1 MVSPATSYEAYV
13 NDDAFLKEY
22 NAYQNKYAQSIRES
36 DKVLINMVREIFSR
50 HDPAKGAFKLLD
62 IGCSTGNLLLHL
74 KNLVPGM
81 ELVGGELAE
90 SSLTE
95 CRANPKL
102 HGIRFERLDMLDLA
116 CKAEFD
122 VVIANAVAVYFYWDE
137 YAKAARSCNRALKK
151 GGTYL
156 AFEWL
161 HPFTNQDIT
170 ITETTIGHPD
180 GLRICFRPMP
190 KVASVFEAAGFNKIS
205 FHPFELPI
213 ELPKPGFDEEV
224 ISYTVKSAENK
235 NLCFRGTLFQPW
247 CHMSAVR
254 AA

>member
-1 MVSPATSYEAYV
+1 MNKPETSYDDYV
-13 NDDAFLKEY
+13 NDEAFLRQY
-22 NAYQNKYAQSIRES
+22 NAYQEKYAVNLRES
-36 DKVLINMVREIFSR
+36 DKVLIRMIGDAFSR
-50 HDPAKGAFKLLD
+50 HDAATGRFKLLD
-62 IGCSTGNLLLHL
+62 IGCSTGNLLSHL
-74 KNLVPGM
+74 RNLFPEM

-90 SSLTE
+90 SSLDV

-102 HGIRFERLDMLDLA
+102 NGIRFERLDMLELA
-116 CKAEFD
+116 YEAEFD
-122 VVIANAVAVYFYWDE
+122 AIVANAVAVYFYWDE

-161 HPFTNQDIT
+161 HPFAHQDVT
-170 ITETTIGHPD
+170 IVETSIGHPS

-190 KVASVFEAAGFNKIS
+190 KVASVFKDAGFSDIA

-213 ELPKPGFDEEV
+213 ELPKPDFNEEV
-224 ISYTVKSAENK
+224 VSYTVKAADNL

-247 CHMSAVR
+247 CHLSATK
-254 AA
+254 AN

>member
-1 MVSPATSYEAYV
+1 MNKKTSSYDTYV

-22 NAYQNKYAQSIRES
+22 NAYQNKYAENIRES
-36 DKVLINMVREIFSR
+36 DKVLINMVRQAFTK
-50 HDPAKGAFKLLD
+50 HDPSKGSFKLLD

-74 KNLVPGM
+74 KNLVPGI

-90 SSLTE
+90 SSLAL

-102 HGIRFERLDMLDLA
+102 SCIQFERLDMLDLPH
-116 CKAEFD
+116 EPEYD
-122 VVIANAVAVYFYWDE
+122 VIVANAVAVYFYWDE
-137 YAKAARSCNRALKK
+137 YAKAAQSCSRALKK

-161 HPFTNQDIT
+161 HPFAHQDIT
-170 ITETTIGHPD
+170 ITETTMGHPD

-190 KVASVFEAAGFNKIS
+190 KVASIFKEAGFSEVS

-213 ELPKPGFDEEV
+213 ELAKPGFDEEV
-224 ISYTVKSAENK
+224 VSYTVKSAENK

-247 CHMSAVR
+247 CHMSAVK

>member
-1 MVSPATSYEAYV
+1 MDKQTTSYDEYV
-13 NDDAFLKEY
+13 KDETFLNEY
-22 NAYQNKYAQSIRES
+22 NAYQAKYATNIRES
-36 DKVLINMVREIFSR
+36 DKVLINLVREAFSR
-50 HDPAKGAFKLLD
+50 HDASKGPFKLLD

-74 KNLVPGM
+74 KNLVPGL

-90 SSLTE
+90 SSLE
-95 CRANPKL
+95 VCRSNPSLK
-102 HGIRFERLDMLDLA
+102 GIRFERLDMLDIDYES
-116 CKAEFD
+116 EFD
-122 VVIANAVAVYFYWDE
+122 VIVANAVAVYFYWDE

-161 HPFTNQDIT
+161 HPFKHQDIT
-170 ITETTIGHPD
+170 ITETTIGHPK

-190 KVASVFEAAGFNKIS
+190 KVASVFEEAGFKQVT

-213 ELPKPGFDEEV
+213 ELPQPGFDEEV
-224 ISYTVKSAENK
+224 VSYTVKSADNR

-247 CHMSAVR
+247 CHLSAIKV
-254 AA
+254 